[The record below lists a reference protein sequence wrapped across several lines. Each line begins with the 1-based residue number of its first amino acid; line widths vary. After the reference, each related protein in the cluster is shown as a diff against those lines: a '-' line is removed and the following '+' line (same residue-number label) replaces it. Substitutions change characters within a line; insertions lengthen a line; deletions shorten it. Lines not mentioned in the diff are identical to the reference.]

1 MAAYY
6 NEIDPFAAAWLKELI
21 KAGHIAPGEVDT
33 RSIEDVRADD
43 LRGFTQCHFFA
54 GIGVWSYAL
63 RCAGWPD
70 DRPVWTGSCPCQPFS
85 AAGKRGGTA
94 DERHLWPALFHLIS
108 ICRPGTLFGEQVA
121 SKDGLSWLD
130 TVSSDMEGQGYA
142 FAAVDIPA
150 CGFGAP
156 HIRSRLYFVG
166 ESREFTERRAFSGSS
181 RRGQSN
187 VKDNG
192 ETHEGIGSELRGPA
206 RLLADTEHDGQHRQ
220 GGFEAE
226 QIRDEQDE
234 WLPVG
239 NCEPRLL
246 ADAAGD
252 GSAGGCEGEDRS
264 FRQGESRGL
273 LELEGSGADRGEL
286 GDTDSPGP
294 SRLGEDGGQGEAQG
308 RLRCGPCNGFWSSAV
323 WLPCRDGKA
332 RPVEPCV
339 EPMADGIAGDLGLVR
354 LESYPDHPHK
364 ERIIYAPLIQKGKA
378 RVGRLRGYGNAIV
391 CPVATEFIRAYMES
405 KC

>member
-1 MAAYY
+1 MENQNDKDKRYTGLPCDGDQGERQRPYIVA
-6 NEIDPFAAAWLKELI
+6 D
-21 KAGHIAPGEVDT
+21 AGSQRRQQD
-33 RSIEDVRADD
+33 S
-43 LRGFTQCHFFA
+43 RGASRHE
-54 GIGVWSYAL
+54 
-63 RCAGWPD
+63 
-70 DRPVWTGSCPCQPFS
+70 
-85 AAGKRGGTA
+85 TA
-94 DERHLWPALFHLIS
+94 DGREGWNGSESDSNH
-108 ICRPGTLFGEQVA
+108 VA
-121 SKDGLSWLD
+121 SGNS
-130 TVSSDMEGQGYA
+130 
-142 FAAVDIPA
+142 PA
-150 CGFGAP
+150 
-156 HIRSRLYFVG
+156 
-166 ESREFTERRAFSGSS
+166 
-181 RRGQSN
+181 
-187 VKDNG
+187 
-192 ETHEGIGSELRGPA
+192 
-206 RLLADTEHDGQHRQ
+206 
-220 GGFEAE
+220 
-226 QIRDEQDE
+226 
-234 WLPVG
+234 
-239 NCEPRLL
+239 RLL